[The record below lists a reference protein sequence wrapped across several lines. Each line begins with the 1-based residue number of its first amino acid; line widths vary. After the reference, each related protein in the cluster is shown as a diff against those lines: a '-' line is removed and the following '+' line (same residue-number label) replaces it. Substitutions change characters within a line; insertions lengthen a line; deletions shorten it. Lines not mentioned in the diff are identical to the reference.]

1 MEYLA
6 LCVATSRGRPLFW
19 AQAALVNNFLLPGT
33 RLTVQCCRYMSPLE
47 QIREQRNI
55 AAVQKAVSRTLSE
68 TYEVETALDELMI
81 HLLQQPEEDAK
92 G

>member
-1 MEYLA
+1 
-6 LCVATSRGRPLFW
+6 
-19 AQAALVNNFLLPGT
+19 
-33 RLTVQCCRYMSPLE
+33 MSPLE